1 VWSRKRKSRKNT
13 TKGWFTK
20 ETQPDISATSSA
32 PALAKKFGA
41 TSSVP
46 APAED
51 FGAISSALAPAEDF
65 GATSSALAPAEDFG
79 ATSSTPAEYFGATSS
94 PPRIQIRAIRKLTQ
108 RRKEARTSLL
118 LCV

>member
-32 PALAKKFGA
+32 PALAKNFGA

-65 GATSSALAPAEDFG
+65 GVTSSALA
-79 ATSSTPAEYFGATSS
+79 
-94 PPRIQIRAIRKLTQ
+94 RQKILV
-108 RRKEARTSLL
+108 LL
-118 LCV
+118 DQLRQNILVLLHRHQEFRLEPFAS